1 MTEIVR
7 TAGVAGVVVVL
18 LREAETQVAL
28 SVTSAMVTVVG
39 VVMLYVTDPGTEPP
53 I

>member
-7 TAGVAGVVVVL
+7 TAGAVGVVVVL

-28 SVTSAMVTVVG
+28 SVTSAIVTVDG
-39 VVMLYVTDPGTEPP
+39 VVMLYVTAPGTEPP